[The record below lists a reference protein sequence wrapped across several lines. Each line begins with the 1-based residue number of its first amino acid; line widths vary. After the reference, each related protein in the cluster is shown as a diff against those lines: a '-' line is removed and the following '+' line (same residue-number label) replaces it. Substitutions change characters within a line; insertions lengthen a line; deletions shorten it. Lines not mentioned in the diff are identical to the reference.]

1 TPIPISLV
9 IQLGSKGKSLQFLV
23 RLIHTFK
30 LCFGVY
36 TKFLTHPN
44 FEVESDTNTLPF
56 LNKIV
61 REMIGGYDRAMT
73 AFKTVNC

>member
-36 TKFLTHPN
+36 TKFLTHPTVRLLIIGYK
-44 FEVESDTNTLPF
+44 ETEESIVES
-56 LNKIV
+56 
-61 REMIGGYDRAMT
+61 
-73 AFKTVNC
+73 